1 MNIARRQVFS
11 LTIACLTPMV
21 AAAWVWVDR
30 PANAQADFPNRPI
43 AMIVP
48 GVAGASTDV
57 VGRVLAERMK
67 RSLGQPIIIED
78 IGGADGSIGAGRAAR
93 ARPDGYTI
101 ELGYLGSNVLNGG
114 FYSLPYDVL
123 NDFAPVSPLV
133 SFPQILLARKTMP
146 AKNVSELIAWLKA
159 NPYKASVGVTAVGQR
174 LIAASFQKQAGVH
187 FTLVPYRG
195 LAPARQDLMAGQID
209 LLFDVPDSLPLIRG
223 GSVRAY
229 AVTGEDR
236 LAAAPDIPTL
246 AEMGLPAASWTAWY
260 AFFAP
265 RGTKSDIIGKLNAAT
280 AEALA
285 DSTVQSRLLDLGF
298 AIFPR
303 QQQTPNA
310 LGALVKA
317 GAEKWWPVIK
327 ELGLKADAEMGQA
340 DAVGQHKGI
349 SQ

>member
-1 MNIARRQVFS
+1 MNVSRRQVFS
-11 LTIACLTPMV
+11 LTVACLTPVV

-43 AMIVP
+43 TMIVP
-48 GVAGASTDV
+48 SVAGASADV
-57 VGRVLAERMK
+57 VGRILAERMK
-67 RSLGQPIIIED
+67 RSLGQPIIIENV
-78 IGGADGSIGAGRAAR
+78 GGADGSIGAGRAAR

-101 ELGYLGSNVLNGG
+101 ELGYLGSNVLNGA

-123 NDFAPVSPLV
+123 NDFAPISPLM
-133 SFPQILLARKTMP
+133 SFPQVLLARKTMP

-159 NPYKASVGVTAVGQR
+159 NPNQASAGVTAAGQR
-174 LIAASFQKQAGVH
+174 LVAAVFQKETGVH
-187 FTLVPYRG
+187 FALVPYRG

-209 LLFDVPDSLPLIRG
+209 LLIDTNESLPLIRD
-223 GSVRAY
+223 GSVKAY
-229 AVTGEDR
+229 AVTSEER

-260 AFFAP
+260 GFFAP
-265 RGTKSDIIGKLNAAT
+265 RGTQSEIIGKLNAAT

-285 DSTVQSRLLDLGF
+285 DATVRSRFLDLGF

-303 QQQTPNA
+303 QQQTPDA
-310 LGALVKA
+310 LGSLVRV

-327 ELGLKADAEMGQA
+327 ELGLKADADLGQGSQ
-340 DAVGQHKGI
+340 VGEQ
-349 SQ
+349 